1 MPERGLTQPQAGADL
16 SYLPLMEYLGAEYRI
31 DGMPQDALEIFSD
44 NGYSLVRLR
53 LWHTPEEPWHGL
65 DSTVSFAQRLID
77 SGMDFMLDYHFSDT
91 WADPGNQVKPAAWQN
106 LDFNTLADSVY
117 RYTNESIARFQQEDA
132 LPAHVQIGNEITP
145 GLLWDDG
152 RVGWQY
158 SWWDNNEQWDQLAE
172 LINSAISGVLD
183 SLSAE
188 EQPEIILHLTTAC
201 DNQASRW
208 WLDNILDRGVEFDI
222 IGLSYYPWWHGTL
235 HELEDNL
242 FDLAYR
248 YGKYIQIVE
257 TSYPWTLDWYDP
269 TNNFVWQESQLEAG
283 YPATTEGQCAFFTDL
298 YEIIDNVP
306 GNRGSLMC
314 FWEPAWLALENGPGN
329 PSENLTLFDF
339 DGDALPALS
348 FLEEMEIGYSTR
360 KTPVEFQMIKVYPNP
375 FNAKLNIELH
385 LPKIGDINLAMFDI
399 QGREVASLF
408 NGYHNAGLYDVVW
421 DAEVAASG
429 VYFVQLIVDSGQRTG
444 MQKVLLI
451 K

>member
-16 SYLPLMEYLGAEYRI
+16 SYLPLMEYLGAEYRVE
-31 DGMPQDALEIFSD
+31 GVPQDALEIFSD
-44 NGYSLVRLR
+44 NGHSLIRLR

-65 DSTVSFAQRLID
+65 DSTVSFAQRIVG
-77 SGMDFMLDYHFSDT
+77 SGMDFMLDYHLSDT
-91 WADPGNQVKPAAWQN
+91 WADPGNQTKPAAWQN

-117 RYTNESIARFQQEDA
+117 RYTNESIARFRQEDA

-208 WLDNILDRGVEFDI
+208 WLDNILDRGVEFDV

-235 HELEDNL
+235 QELEDNL

-257 TSYPWTLDWYDP
+257 TSYPWTLEGYDQ

-298 YEIIDNVP
+298 YNIIDNVP
-306 GNRGSLMC
+306 GSRGDLMC
-314 FWEPAWLALENGPGN
+314 FWEPAWLALPNGPGN

-360 KTPVEFQMIKVYPNP
+360 KTPVVFQMIKVYPNP
-375 FNAKLNIELH
+375 FNAILNIELH
-385 LPKIGDINLAMFDI
+385 VPKTGDIKLAMFDI
-399 QGREVASLF
+399 MGREAASLI
-408 NGYHNAGLYDVVW
+408 NGYRTAGLYDVVW
-421 DAEVAASG
+421 DAEAAASG
-429 VYFVQLIVDSGQRTG
+429 VYFVQLIVDSGQRSG